1 MSMRSIDV
9 RNVIVKSKEVEGI
22 QKAQNRVTTTGQ
34 QAFEAEL
41 SKRAEEKSSTVQS
54 SPETQHEKIRSDDKG
69 HRGGTE
75 KGEPDER
82 AIPERAEPGGDV
94 DDSHGDLS
102 TLPGQIIDVEV

>member
-54 SPETQHEKIRSDDKG
+54 SPETQHEKKSVAMIK
-69 HRGGTE
+69 GTE
-75 KGEPDER
+75 VGRKKVNRMRGRSLNVLNQEEM
-82 AIPERAEPGGDV
+82 
-94 DDSHGDLS
+94 LM
-102 TLPGQIIDVEV
+102 TLMEISARFQAK

>member
-1 MSMRSIDV
+1 VSMRSIDV

-69 HRGGTE
+69 HRGGRKKVNRMRGRSLNVLNQE
-75 KGEPDER
+75 EMLMSLMEISARFQAK
-82 AIPERAEPGGDV
+82 
-94 DDSHGDLS
+94 
-102 TLPGQIIDVEV
+102 